1 MFSHYSKIA
10 VRNIL
15 RNKAYSIINI
25 AGLSVGM
32 ACTILILLWV
42 QYEFSF
48 DRFHENR
55 DRIYRLEMKWEWDVG
70 KNRERFPFAQHAA
83 GPALVREYPEAVQSV
98 RFRHS
103 WHRPLVQYKDKKFHE
118 TNLIFAENSVFDIF
132 TFPLIKGD
140 PKSALTRPFSIVIT
154 DNMAKKYF
162 GDEDPIGKVLN
173 ITFHR
178 MTDVFDK
185 FKNNLDFNV
194 TGVVKNVPTNSHITF
209 NMLISL
215 ESLYHFNEKQ
225 RERWWGDTNIYTY
238 LLLQE
243 NGDVKKLEKKLP
255 ALIDKYVGEDLKA
268 AGGSIEFFLRP
279 LKRIHLHSRT
289 HFELSGNGDILVV
302 YSFIIIAVCI
312 LLIACINFMNLSSA
326 RSANRAK
333 EVGIRKLLGAHRRDL
348 TNQFLGESLIFS
360 LLSLL
365 IAICIVEVLLPPFQ
379 SLTGSDLSHNY
390 LTDPWLIFG
399 LLGVVIIVG
408 FIAGSYP
415 ALFLAS
421 FQPVNIL
428 KGRLRAG
435 TADSRFRS
443 ILVVF
448 QFSISIA
455 LIIGISI
462 ILKQLHY
469 IEHKKLGFDKAH
481 VVAIPFTGDAIL
493 NSLDAITQELKSYP
507 GIINVS
513 VSSDPITPWSIHR
526 DVFLPEGFALSQ
538 VQFMF
543 QTSVDPD
550 FIPTM
555 GMKIIAGRNFSRNHP
570 NDRSDAILINE
581 TAAKQ
586 FGWDDPIGKTIRAFD
601 AKNTTKTII
610 GVVKDFHIE
619 SLHNK
624 IGPIYIEYDP
634 SQFRY
639 VSAKIRSENIPE
651 TIKFIKSKLQEFYPT
666 QAFRSWLLD
675 EDFGD
680 RYTPE
685 KNIFEIISY
694 FTFLAIFISCLGLS
708 GLASFAS
715 EQRTKEIG
723 IRKAMGASVKGIV
736 LLLSKEFAK
745 CVLLANIIAWPI
757 AYFVFN
763 DWLEDYAYRTN
774 ISLWI
779 FLLAAL
785 LALIIA
791 LLTVSYQA
799 IKAAKANP
807 IDAIRYE

>member
-1 MFSHYSKIA
+1 MLKNYLIVA

-15 RNKAYSIINI
+15 RHKFYSIINI

-32 ACTILILLWV
+32 ACTILILMWV
-42 QYEFSF
+42 QHEFSF

-55 DRIYRLEMKWEWDVG
+55 DRIHRLEMKWDIG
-70 KNRERFPFAQHAA
+70 KKRGRFPFAQHAA
-83 GPALVREYPEAVQSV
+83 GPALVREYPEAIQSV

-103 WHRPLVQYKDKKFHE
+103 WHRPVVQYKNKKFHE

-140 PKSALTRPFSIVIT
+140 PKSALTKPFSIVIT
-154 DNMAKKYF
+154 EKMAKKYF
-162 GDEDPIGKVLN
+162 GDENPIGKVLN
-173 ITFHR
+173 ITFQR

-185 FKNNLDFNV
+185 FWNNLDFNV
-194 TGVVKNVPTNSHITF
+194 TGVVNNVPNNSHIIF

-215 ESLYHFNEKQ
+215 ESMYHFNERQ

-243 NGDVKKLEKKLP
+243 NCDVKKLEKKLP
-255 ALIDKYVGEDLKA
+255 ALIEKYVGADLKA

-279 LKRIHLHSRT
+279 LTRIHLHSRT
-289 HFELSGNGDILVV
+289 YFELSRNGDILVV

-312 LLIACINFMNLSSA
+312 LSIACINFMNLSTA

-333 EVGIRKLLGAHRRDL
+333 EVGIRKVLGAYRRNL
-348 TNQFLGESLIFS
+348 TTQFLGESLLFS

-365 IAICIVEVLLPPFQ
+365 LALCIVEVLLPPFQ

-390 LTDPWLIFG
+390 LTELRYILG
-399 LLGVVIIVG
+399 LLGVVVSVG
-408 FIAGSYP
+408 FVAGSYP
-415 ALFLAS
+415 ALFLSS

-428 KGRLRAG
+428 KGSLRAG

-455 LIIGISI
+455 LIIGIGI

-469 IEHKKLGFDKAH
+469 IEHKKLGFDKEH
-481 VVAIPFTGDAIL
+481 VVALPFTGDAIL
-493 NSLDAITQELKSYP
+493 HSLDTITQELKRHS

-513 VSSDPITPWSIHR
+513 VSSDPISPWSIHR
-526 DVFLPEGFALSQ
+526 DVFLPEGFAINQLQ
-538 VQFMF
+538 MMF

-555 GMKIIAGRNFSRNHP
+555 GMKIIAGRNFSYDHP
-570 NDRSDAILINE
+570 TDPSDAILINE
-581 TAAKQ
+581 TAAGQ
-586 FGWDDPIGKTIRAFD
+586 FGWDDPIGKTIHELG
-601 AKNTTKTII
+601 KNKTKTII

-624 IGPIYIEYDP
+624 IEPLYMEYDP

-639 VSAKIRSENIPE
+639 ISAKIRPEKIPE
-651 TIKFIKSKLQEFYPT
+651 TMKFIINKLQEFDPT
-666 QAFRSWLLD
+666 QSFRSWLLD

-680 RYTPE
+680 RYTDA
-685 KNIFEIISY
+685 KRMFEILSY
-694 FTFLAIFISCLGLS
+694 FTFLAIFIACMGLS

-736 LLLSKEFAK
+736 LLLSKEFTK
-745 CVLLANIIAWPI
+745 CVLVANIIAWPI
-757 AYFVFN
+757 AYFIFN
-763 DWLEDYAYRTN
+763 DWMEDYAYRTN

-785 LALIIA
+785 LALVIA

-799 IKAAKANP
+799 IKAARANP
-807 IDAIRYE
+807 IEALRYE